1 MNYCKKNLEN
11 IDKLIE
17 VIELQRN
24 LLDSQELS
32 LKIIMDNIESSS
44 KKGRIKEVN
53 LKESN
58 ETLLKIGEFAEIL
71 RDKGVPYGRNKI
83 HSWLNNRGYTY
94 RENDRNYAKAKYINK
109 GLFKVKSYVVNKKDG
124 PTVEGTIH
132 LTSKGVK
139 YFTKEILKEFNIKE
153 I

>member
-83 HSWLNNRGYTY
+83 
-94 RENDRNYAKAKYINK
+94 
-109 GLFKVKSYVVNKKDG
+109 
-124 PTVEGTIH
+124 P
-132 LTSKGVK
+132 
-139 YFTKEILKEFNIKE
+139 
-153 I
+153 